1 MSKKVI
7 VFKASWCGP
16 CKAYTPIIEK
26 AKPAIEAKG
35 YELHLVDI
43 DDNYEMARDYGVR
56 GVPFTVI
63 EVAEDST
70 PVMLTGVQQE
80 EVLIS
85 KLV

>member
-16 CKAYTPIIEK
+16 CKAYAPILEK
-26 AKPAIEAKG
+26 AKPAIESKG
-35 YELHLVDI
+35 YQLEIVDI
-43 DDNYEMARDYGVR
+43 DDNNEMAQDYGVR

-63 EVAEDST
+63 EVAEDSA
-70 PVMLTGVQQE
+70 PVILAGVQQE

>member
-16 CKAYTPIIEK
+16 CKAYAPILEK
-26 AKPAIEAKG
+26 AKPAIESKG

-43 DDNYEMARDYGVR
+43 DDNQEMAQDYGVR

-63 EVAEDST
+63 QIDEEST
-70 PVMLTGVQQE
+70 PVMLSGVQQE
-80 EVLIS
+80 ETLIS
-85 KLV
+85 KLI